1 MHHENYSIYRNEYPR
16 GEANPTVSIR
26 LIDKKKYKKYKKE
39 KKIYLR
45 NYDERM
51 FDLERRI
58 ARKGCEENA
67 LRDKIIA
74 RGRSRRGNTWE
85 TRFYKRG
92 QTSPIFAQAATNQ
105 IYIRSIILIYRNSI
119 WFSTGFISWSILLL
133 SRLVLVS
140 LSTCCLPTCC
150 FQSYPK
156 ITYNRI
162 FSTRQLDHVSRDIY
176 KWNERISKENKKMYL

>member
-1 MHHENYSIYRNEYPR
+1 MHHENYSIHRNEYPR

-67 LRDKIIA
+67 LMDKIIA

-119 WFSTGFISWSILLL
+119 WFSTGL
-133 SRLVLVS
+133 SLDRSYYYLVLYLYLYLPVVYQRVVS
-140 LSTCCLPTCC
+140 NRIRKLHTIVFFRLDNS
-150 FQSYPK
+150 
-156 ITYNRI
+156 ITYHVI
-162 FSTRQLDHVSRDIY
+162 FI
-176 KWNERISKENKKMYL
+176 NETNG